1 MVFTTN
7 NDDDIIKHTLI
18 PPSTRLLA
26 AMASTLLPPPSP
38 PTSLALELIRE
49 SDEESADTASQESVP
64 LSSSPPSKRN
74 SFSGKESDPRQ
85 SFATRSSEDYSSY
98 QASVTSGSPRAK
110 PWSPLS
116 RRLADLAE
124 VTTPPIVGMS
134 SVASREFKP
143 VTYPPKRQPDDA
155 MSISSFASTSSRKA
169 RPESLLIH
177 PTTEPLVLGVALV
190 DFNHLVYKLPH
201 FSSLLV

>member
-1 MVFTTN
+1 
-7 NDDDIIKHTLI
+7 
-18 PPSTRLLA
+18 
-26 AMASTLLPPPSP
+26 MASTLLPPPSP
-38 PTSLALELIRE
+38 PTSLVLELIRE

-74 SFSGKESDPRQ
+74 SLSGRGSDPRQ

-98 QASVTSGSPRAK
+98 QASVTSGSPRMK

-116 RRLADLAE
+116 RRLADFAE
-124 VTTPPIVGMS
+124 VTTSPIA
-134 SVASREFKP
+134 SVTSREFKP

-155 MSISSFASTSSRKA
+155 LSISSFASTSSRKA

-177 PTTEPLVLGVALV
+177 PTTEPLILGIALV
-190 DFNHLVYKLPH
+190 DFNHLVHKSSH
-201 FSSLLV
+201 FSSLLL